1 MIDKDL
7 IKECGAL
14 ALGND
19 IILLSII
26 GEIEGHDILPSGV
39 KSTKYEHLIPLI
51 SAIEHDKEI
60 RGLLIII
67 QSSGGDCSAGLA
79 IAEMIAGLSKATV
92 SLVIGDSHSI
102 AVPLATSTDFSFIA
116 ESGTMLIHPVRMSG
130 TIIGVPQT
138 FEHFKIVQDRIV
150 DFICSHSNVSKKR
163 IEELMLS
170 KTVLTKDI
178 GTILVG
184 KETVEEGIIDSVGD
198 IHDALEKIYELINN
212 VY

>member
-14 ALGND
+14 ALGNN

-26 GEIEGHDILPSGV
+26 GEIEGHDILPPGV

-51 SAIEHDKEI
+51 SAIEHDNEI
-60 RGLLIII
+60 KGLLIII

-79 IAEMIAGLSKATV
+79 IAEMIAGLNKATV

-102 AVPLATSTDFSFIA
+102 AVPLATSTDYSFIA

-150 DFICSHSNVSKKR
+150 DFICSHSKVCKKR

-184 KETVEEGIIDSVGD
+184 KETVDEGLIDSVGN
-198 IHDALEKIYELINN
+198 IHDALEKLYDLIEN